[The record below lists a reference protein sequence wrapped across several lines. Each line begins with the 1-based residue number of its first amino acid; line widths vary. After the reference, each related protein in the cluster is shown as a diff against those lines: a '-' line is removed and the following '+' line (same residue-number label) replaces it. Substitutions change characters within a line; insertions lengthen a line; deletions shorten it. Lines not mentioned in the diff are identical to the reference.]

1 MNIEKVTGTF
11 ERWVSY
17 FMIFFAMV
25 IVVIQVAM
33 LGWNAVDSF
42 TRRFKEVGLHY
53 APQYARELAVMFFN
67 ILLMLEIIQTIKV
80 FAEKQTIKLRIILIV
95 CMIAVSR
102 KILELGEEHV
112 DPEAEFAIAALVIA
126 LAVSYFLV
134 SLKISGK
141 RVKSFDEEKEK
152 DE

>member
-1 MNIEKVTGTF
+1 MSIEKVTGTF

-33 LGWNAVDSF
+33 LGWNAIDSF
-42 TRRFKEVGLHY
+42 SRRFKEVGLHY

-80 FAEKQTIKLRIILIV
+80 FAERQTIKLRIILIV

-102 KILELGEEHV
+102 KILELGEEHI
-112 DPEAEFAIAALVIA
+112 DPAAEFAIAALVLS
-126 LAVSYFLV
+126 LAISYFLV

-141 RVKSFDEEKEK
+141 KIESDPNEEDKTE
-152 DE
+152 